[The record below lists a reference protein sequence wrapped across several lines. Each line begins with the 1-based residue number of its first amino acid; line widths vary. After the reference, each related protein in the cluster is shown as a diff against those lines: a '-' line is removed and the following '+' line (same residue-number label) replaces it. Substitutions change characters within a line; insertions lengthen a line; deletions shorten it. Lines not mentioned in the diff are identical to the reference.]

1 MMINNIRYKTLNSER
16 NRSNML
22 DNLKATLCIVG
33 LMLALFTIWVIT
45 L

>member
-16 NRSNML
+16 DRSNML